1 MTGVQTCALPISAMV
16 ASGEV
21 RMCVKTEVDWW
32 RTEFTLYD
40 GNIFYRENIAVND
53 SWGADV
59 GAGYSIQGS
68 AGKIMQLN
76 FTAGTGEM
84 K

>member
-1 MTGVQTCALPISAMV
+1 MT

-32 RTEFTLYD
+32 RTEFTLYK
-40 GNIFYRENIAVND
+40 GEIFYRENQAIND
-53 SWGADV
+53 SWNADK
-59 GAGYSIQGS
+59 GSDYSIQGA
-68 AGKIMQLN
+68 AGKVMQLN
-76 FTAGTGEM
+76 FTAGTGEI